1 MRAHRVSR
9 LGWRRCL
16 AGLPLLLLVVA
27 AAPLVAS
34 EGEKP
39 VARDYA
45 LVRAAA
51 APQSQDWAAAD
62 RKSAGCQSCHAD
74 GEYRTM
80 HASQA
85 VVLGCTDCHGG
96 NAAIRG
102 DASLA
107 HSDAKYVAARD
118 AAHVLPLYPKA
129 WGWPSSANPKRSY
142 TLLNIESPEYIRFVN
157 PTDYRVVRESCGA
170 CHLSTIEAGERARG
184 ARG

>member
-1 MRAHRVSR
+1 MRDWMSR
-9 LGWRRCL
+9 LGWGQLL
-16 AGLPLLLLVVA
+16 AAVPVVLLLLLA
-27 AAPLVAS
+27 ASPLIAS

-45 LVRAAA
+45 PVRAGS
-51 APQSQDWAAAD
+51 APQTQAWAAAD
-62 RKSAGCQSCHAD
+62 AKSAGCQSCHSD

-96 NAAIRG
+96 NAGVRG

-107 HSDAKYVAARD
+107 PSDPRYVAARD
-118 AAHVLPLYPKA
+118 AAHVLPRFPKA

-142 TLLNIESPEYIRFVN
+142 TLLNLESPEYIRFVN

-170 CHLSTIEAGERARG
+170 CHLSTIEAGERSLMAS
-184 ARG
+184 